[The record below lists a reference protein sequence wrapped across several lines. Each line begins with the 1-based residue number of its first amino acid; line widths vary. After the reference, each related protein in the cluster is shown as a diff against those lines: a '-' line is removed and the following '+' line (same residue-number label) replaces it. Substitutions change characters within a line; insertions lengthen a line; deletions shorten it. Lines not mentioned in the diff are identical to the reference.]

1 MKLHEK
7 DELLKEGYWMPDVG
21 DEITVLLIREWAD
34 TGADDWDGLSAMKFV
49 VVNKDGK
56 IQKSSFPPPGLQ

>member
-1 MKLHEK
+1 
-7 DELLKEGYWMPDVG
+7 MPDVG